1 MTKGTDQGNT
11 YISRTEFAAFAKVI
25 QNTLNA
31 MDAAIQEAFEHL
43 APFREGAEAV
53 EHISESLKD
62 LEKAQT
68 ELKERV
74 DKMESKMEAEAD
86 SKDEKSASGFQKV
99 SAFVGIAALG
109 VFAFLTTCVWGG

>member
-1 MTKGTDQGNT
+1 MTKGTDQNST

-43 APFREGAEAV
+43 APFREGAAALEEV
-53 EHISESLKD
+53 GTSLRN
-62 LEKAQT
+62 LEEAQT

-74 DKMESKMEAEAD
+74 DKMEAQMESEASSESD
-86 SKDEKSASGFQKV
+86 KKASGYQKV
-99 SAFVGIAALG
+99 MAIVAIAFLSVC
-109 VFAFLTTCVWGG
+109 AFLTTCVWGG